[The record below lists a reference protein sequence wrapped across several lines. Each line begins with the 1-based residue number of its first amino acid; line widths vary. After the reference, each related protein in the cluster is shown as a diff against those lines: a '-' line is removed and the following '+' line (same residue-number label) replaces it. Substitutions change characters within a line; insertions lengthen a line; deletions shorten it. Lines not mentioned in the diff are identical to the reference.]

1 MKNIKIIVQEE
12 ANILA
17 KKTFEI
23 RIGIFCE
30 EYLRA
35 EKQHQAAI
43 RKEIDKLEYL
53 HELNNLEKI
62 DKDEL
67 LNSESSKKR
76 IEDVAS
82 TLAHRALE
90 ENNIYYDSRLCK
102 RYDELLNNS
111 VERNNAFLLQHQSK
125 FKKFSEFFVQEHQ
138 RLQFELQNN

>member
-1 MKNIKIIVQEE
+1 MTYLTKEE

-17 KKTFEI
+17 KKTFET

-35 EKQHQAAI
+35 EKQHQAVI

-53 HELNNLEKI
+53 HEINNLEKI
-62 DKDEL
+62 NKDDL

-76 IEDVAS
+76 VEAVAT

-90 ENNIYYDSRLCK
+90 ENNIYYDSRLRK
-102 RYDELLNNS
+102 RYDELLNNN
-111 VERNNAFLLQHQSK
+111 VERNNAFLIQHQQK
-125 FKKFSEFFVQEHQ
+125 FKKFSDLFVKEH
-138 RLQFELQNN
+138 RALQFELQNN